1 MSWSLG
7 EIEGLA
13 KKATRGAGYSWGLA
27 EEAGRATRWLC
38 AMGLDGAA
46 ALAQVLA
53 ACDRAE
59 PSMIRPA
66 RLAAPWAAP
75 GGRLCPISAGAT
87 LCDLAETLAAGEVIT
102 LEDVIEPLL
111 LYPFVAAA
119 AEMTGTG
126 LRLSYEGV
134 TITRFERC
142 SYLSAADPRRPL
154 AALAEVA
161 RADSAPRGLPVRRAW
176 RGHIEPGDAARLGA
190 MAHRTYAPDTE
201 ASRLAGAGA
210 GLTDND

>member
-27 EEAGRATRWLC
+27 EDAGRATRWLC

-46 ALAQVLA
+46 ALAQVLS
-53 ACDRAE
+53 ACDQAD
-59 PSMIRPA
+59 PPMIRPA
-66 RLAAPWAAP
+66 RLASPWAAP
-75 GGRLCPISAGAT
+75 GGQLCPISAGAT
-87 LCDLAETLAAGEVIT
+87 LCDLAEGLAAGEVIT
-102 LEDVIEPLL
+102 LQDVIEPLL

-119 AEMTGTG
+119 AEMTGSG
-126 LRLSYEGV
+126 LRLSYEGLS
-134 TITRFERC
+134 ITRFEGC
-142 SYLSAADPRRPL
+142 SYLSAADPRR
-154 AALAEVA
+154 AMASEVEVA
-161 RADSAPRGLPVRRAW
+161 RAENARGLPVRRAW
-176 RGHIEPGDAARLGA
+176 RGHVDPRDAARLGS
-190 MAHRTYAPDTE
+190 MAHRIYAPDTE